1 VWTDAGRR
9 EKSEGCAGCLLVRR
23 RDERAVD
30 RLEGACVC
38 RVCED
43 VVGWCEGAVVAESGA
58 VRGGVRP
65 LAVLRCVL
73 R

>member
-1 VWTDAGRR
+1 LA
-9 EKSEGCAGCLLVRR
+9 RR

-38 RVCED
+38 RVCVD
-43 VVGWCEGAVVAESGA
+43 VVGGCEGAVVAESGA